1 MKAGRRIAA
10 GMTLEIM
17 VLNPF
22 NFEYKELFTDEG
34 LGRLDGEFLWSLAEK
49 DKTLA
54 ENLQIYRAAGDQPTD
69 KARSEFLLRLAPHLE
84 RFIARLFCLE
94 PEVAELQ

>member
-1 MKAGRRIAA
+1 
-10 GMTLEIM
+10 MTLEIM

-94 PEVAELQ
+94 P